1 MHQNRHKRK
10 LTAIL
15 SADVVGYSRLMDTDE
30 SWTIKTLDENKRL
43 ISNLIEEY
51 GGRVIDAID
60 DNLLAE
66 FSSVINSFECA
77 VYDLLEK
84 GANS

>member
-1 MHQNRHKRK
+1 MNQDRHKRK

-15 SADVVGYSRLMDTDE
+15 SADVVGYNRLMDTDE

-51 GGRVIDAID
+51 GGRVIDAIG

-66 FSSVINSFECA
+66 FSSVINSVECA
-77 VYDLLEK
+77 V
-84 GANS
+84 